1 MVMQGLQKRLHTLMY
16 HHGLNKF
23 DMVAQGS
30 KTIQELMDD
39 LTKYAT
45 QMIQLPDDYT
55 FQWWSV
61 SALQETLHKEVLK
74 KGYNTESSLIDQL
87 YKTAHMIEEPFHYN
101 VGMQQADSTAT
112 TAASTPQLALNKQMP
127 QMGPN

>member
-1 MVMQGLQKRLHTLMY
+1 
-16 HHGLNKF
+16 
-23 DMVAQGS
+23 
-30 KTIQELMDD
+30 
-39 LTKYAT
+39 
-45 QMIQLPDDYT
+45 MIQLPDDYT

-87 YKTAHMIEEPFHYN
+87 YKTAHMIEEASHYN

-112 TAASTPQLALNKQMP
+112 TAASTPQLALNKPMP